1 MRPSVAVVAEL
12 VAGILPGEPQ
22 EASDVATALS
32 WLDSTDDVFRRVKP
46 AVPDRHLVSY
56 VVPTDPG
63 SGRVLLGEHL
73 NATLWLPPGGH
84 VEVDEHP
91 AVTAEREAAEE
102 LGIDPRRRLSDRP
115 VFLSS
120 TVTVGVDSGHTDV
133 ALWFPIGFSATSNC
147 TSTGR
152 SSGPHGGGRRRR
164 STLRRRRRSIP
175 PSGASSRK
183 HRAHH

>member
-12 VAGILPGEPQ
+12 VAGIVPGDPQ
-22 EASDVATALS
+22 EAADVRTVLS

-56 VVPTDPG
+56 VVPTDP
-63 SGRVLLGEHL
+63 SGRMLLGEHL
-73 NATLWLPPGGH
+73 NAGLWLAPGGH

-102 LGIDPRRRLSDRP
+102 LGIDPPGRLSDRP

-133 ALWFPIGFSATSNC
+133 SLWFPIALRSDEQLHIDRTEFRSVRWWSPEEIYAAPPAAFDPAL
-147 TSTGR
+147 GR
-152 SSGPHGGGRRRR
+152 F
-164 STLRRRRRSIP
+164 I
-175 PSGASSRK
+175 AK